1 MFIRRGFSENYETVG
16 KDCFTHNSFVKELKK
31 DERASDELMA
41 QNSVIRFNSEWLCCT
56 KILKCKAPLIEPNLR
71 RNLGKWST

>member
-31 DERASDELMA
+31 DQRASDPRQYCGQSIPL
-41 QNSVIRFNSEWLCCT
+41 NS
-56 KILKCKAPLIEPNLR
+56 
-71 RNLGKWST
+71 